1 MSQETGNKDNSN
13 VMCSEENPLGL
24 ADAERRFEPAG
35 DTKFVLQPDGDVREI
50 LVVQESGFI
59 PVSAYKDLVA
69 QNEFNIGAIDG
80 GVTDF
85 HRGGYGL
92 HISDAGRIA
101 RLQQDNERLIE
112 LLASCADFLQGQ
124 ADTVDSVDGPIPNHA
139 MQLLNQIDQE
149 LVGRKL

>member
-35 DTKFVLQPDGDVREI
+35 DTKFVLQPDGDVQEI
-50 LVVQESGFI
+50 TPNGF
-59 PVSAYKDLVA
+59 VSIDEYK
-69 QNEFNIGAIDG
+69 GAIAPDT
-80 GVTDF
+80 VF
-85 HRGGYGL
+85 SQSNGYGL
-92 HISDAGRIA
+92 HIGDAGRIA

-139 MQLLNQIDQE
+139 MQLLNWIDQE